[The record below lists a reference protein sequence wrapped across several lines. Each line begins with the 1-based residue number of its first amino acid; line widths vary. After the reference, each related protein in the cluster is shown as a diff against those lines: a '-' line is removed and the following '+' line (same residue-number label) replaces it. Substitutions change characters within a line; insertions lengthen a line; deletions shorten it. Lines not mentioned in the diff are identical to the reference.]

1 MTMIKI
7 LISLALLLFINSCEN
22 NSKSNIQSANSNL
35 KDTRNNLYIKD
46 SLDTDTSYTT
56 ISFFKDDSVNL
67 FFRNADDTLWNY
79 VRRAHLRSKKQEIF
93 SIDSFKSILNKAEF
107 EFYPCE
113 KAFCGY
119 KKEFNKRYRFQL
131 RIGKEIKMITVIE
144 FWFNGESYMSPE
156 TLHIY

>member
-1 MTMIKI
+1 MTKI
-7 LISLALLLFINSCEN
+7 LISLVLLLSIYSCKN
-22 NSKSNIQSANSNL
+22 NSKLNIQSANSNL
-35 KDTRNNLYIKD
+35 KDTSNNLYFKD
-46 SLDTDTSYTT
+46 SLDTDTSHATT
-56 ISFFKDDSVNL
+56 ALFKSDSVSL

-79 VRRAHLRSKKQEIF
+79 VRRAHLRSNKKEIF

-107 EFYPCE
+107 EFFPCE

-131 RIGKEIKMITVIE
+131 RIGKEIKMITRIE
-144 FWFNGESYMSPE
+144 FWFKGESYMSPE

>member
-1 MTMIKI
+1 MY
-7 LISLALLLFINSCEN
+7 SCKN
-22 NSKSNIQSANSNL
+22 NAKSNIQPANSNL
-35 KDTRNNLYIKD
+35 QDTSNNLYFKD
-46 SLDTDTSYTT
+46 SLDIDTIYATT
-56 ISFFKDDSVNL
+56 SLFNKPDSVSL

-79 VRRAHLRSKKQEIF
+79 VRRAHLRSNKKEIF

-107 EFYPCE
+107 EFFPCK

-131 RIGKEIKMITVIE
+131 RIGKEIKMITLIE
-144 FWFNGESYMSPE
+144 FWFKGESYMSPE